1 MLEITGILVTS
12 GDLFFQIIEGP
23 PSQVDALYGAICRDG
38 RHTDIL
44 LLSVEEDAKSRIFPD
59 WTMKK
64 FSLANKD
71 DVRLE
76 PLRAILEAVVESRR
90 RIDSLTGVLERGVWR
105 LATDA

>member
-1 MLEITGILVTS
+1 MGWGAGARIRKG
-12 GDLFFQIIEGP
+12 G
-23 PSQVDALYGAICRDG
+23 GAILG
-38 RHTDIL
+38 L
-44 LLSVEEDAKSRIFPD
+44 PS
-59 WTMKK
+59 
-64 FSLANKD
+64 NKD